1 MRPRLE
7 GVGEAKPS
15 QIFLFL
21 VVIAGEAGNHYE
33 KTSFVEGLWPSTPP
47 RCWEFESGSAT
58 RGTPTAY
65 IKTVHLCIF

>member
-33 KTSFVEGLWPSTPP
+33 KNEFRGGLQALYTSPMLGV
-47 RCWEFESGSAT
+47 
-58 RGTPTAY
+58 
-65 IKTVHLCIF
+65 